1 MSPGLTEIARRVSN
15 WGRWGADDERGTVN
29 FITPEVVQ
37 RAARCVR
44 RGQVFS
50 LGLELGENG
59 PQFGQAGRV
68 NPLHIMT
75 STSNQMTPDPAGLR
89 YADDVIVM
97 PLQCATQ
104 WDSLAHVHYGGSSTT
119 GTRSRT
125 SRRRAPR
132 RTASTRW
139 PPASS
144 RAACYSTSRASAA
157 SSRSGPEK

>member
-1 MSPGLTEIARRVSN
+1 MDPGLTEIARRVSN

-50 LGLELGENG
+50 LGLELGEHG

-75 STSNQMTPDPAGLR
+75 
-89 YADDVIVM
+89 
-97 PLQCATQ
+97 
-104 WDSLAHVHYGGSSTT
+104 
-119 GTRSRT
+119 
-125 SRRRAPR
+125 RRA
-132 RTASTRW
+132 TR
-139 PPASS
+139 
-144 RAACYSTSRASAA
+144 
-157 SSRSGPEK
+157 